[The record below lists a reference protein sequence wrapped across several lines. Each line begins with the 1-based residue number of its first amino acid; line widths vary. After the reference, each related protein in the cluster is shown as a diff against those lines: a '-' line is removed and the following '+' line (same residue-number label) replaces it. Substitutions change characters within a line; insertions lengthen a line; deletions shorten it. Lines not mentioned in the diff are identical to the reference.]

1 MRPIKKC
8 EQWSNGRDL
17 TIDLI
22 KIIAMLGVI
31 SLHCNMDRLDNMVA
45 FVISRIAGISIPLF
59 FMVSGYLL
67 LEKGGDWRY
76 SFRKILGII
85 KYVFLCSLVFSFF
98 YVIVHQQFNINVF
111 GIFLRSFIQK
121 GPLWMFWYFGAMCL
135 LYMLLPLLKWADK
148 RWDYFY
154 PKMFACL
161 LCVDF
166 MVFILTFAY
175 RWEYD
180 VIQSFRL
187 WNWLTYFS
195 LGLIIHKYNIHISV
209 NTLVVLASAFLFVG
223 FVYCSRKNIDG
234 IEYFFTTPL
243 CMMYATLFFV
253 KIHSMH
259 IQNNLFIS
267 KLSNLFL
274 PVYTIHYFV
283 IKAFRDIMT
292 SQYIGIWTPLFD
304 YLAITIITLL
314 VCYMIMEVP
323 MAKRFFRI

>member
-1 MRPIKKC
+1 MIGKVFKAKD
-8 EQWSNGRDL
+8 GRNL
-17 TIDLI
+17 SIDLI

-76 SFRKILGII
+76 SFKKIFGII
-85 KYVFLCSLVFSFF
+85 KFVFLCSLIFSFF
-98 YVIVHQQFNINVF
+98 YVIAHQQFNINVL

-135 LYMLLPLLKWADK
+135 LYMLLPILKWADK
-148 RWDYFY
+148 RWDFFY
-154 PKMFACL
+154 PKLFACL
-161 LCVDF
+161 LCADF
-166 MVFILTFAY
+166 VVFIVTFAC
-175 RWEYD
+175 RWEYN

-195 LGLIIHKYNIHISV
+195 LGSIIHKYQIHV
-209 NTLVVLASAFLFVG
+209 PVSAFVVMFSGLFFVM
-223 FVYCSRKNIDG
+223 FVYYSRLYIDG

-243 CMMYATLFFV
+243 CMLYATLFFV
-253 KIHSMH
+253 KITSMQ
-259 IQNNLFIS
+259 IQNNLFVS
-267 KLSNLFL
+267 RLSDLFL

-283 IKAFRDIMT
+283 VKAFHNMIT

-304 YLAITIITLL
+304 YLAIAIITLL
-314 VCYMIMEVP
+314 VCNVIMQVP
-323 MAKRFFRI
+323 LAKRFFRI